1 MTGEQNK
8 RTPYLF
14 IILRA
19 LDDSGMY
26 AALRTNF
33 TCELNEQFYFELPN
47 TQWLLNWVELV
58 NVHYQPDPL
67 TNQFTAFHLRARRLN
82 CGNLCID
89 ALLQSND

>member
-1 MTGEQNK
+1 MSNFQRSLNKLLHYGKAIRLSMESKCETTDFYAKIKRNQVCSSMTGDQNK

-47 TQWLLNWVELV
+47 TQ
-58 NVHYQPDPL
+58 
-67 TNQFTAFHLRARRLN
+67 
-82 CGNLCID
+82 
-89 ALLQSND
+89 